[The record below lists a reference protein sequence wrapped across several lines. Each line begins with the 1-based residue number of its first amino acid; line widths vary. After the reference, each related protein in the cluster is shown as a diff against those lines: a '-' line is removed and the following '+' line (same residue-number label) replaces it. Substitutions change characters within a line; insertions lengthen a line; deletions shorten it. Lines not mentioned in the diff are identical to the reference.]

1 MWQLV
6 VDGLLAMGSTPQGA
20 QQNPT
25 AQMLQMLG
33 TILFFFV
40 VMYFLMI
47 RPQQRKARDHAS
59 LLKTLKAGD
68 RVVTSGGVLGVVV
81 SVKDKTVSIRSAD
94 TKLEVV
100 KTAVSEI
107 IERPGSEAKG
117 ETKGEAKGEAKT
129 Q

>member
-1 MWQLV
+1 M
-6 VDGLLAMGSTPQGA
+6 AMGPPPQGT
-20 QQNPT
+20 QPNPT

-47 RPQQRKARDHAS
+47 RPQQRKARDHAN

-81 SVKDKTVSIRSAD
+81 SVKDKAVSIRSGD
-94 TKLEVV
+94 TKLEVL

-107 IERPGSEAKG
+107 LERSG
-117 ETKGEAKGEAKT
+117 GEAKT

>member
-1 MWQLV
+1 MWQFV

-47 RPQQRKARDHAS
+47 RPQQRKARDHAN
-59 LLKTLKAGD
+59 LLKTLKSGD

-81 SVKDKTVSIRSAD
+81 NVKDKTVSIRSAE
-94 TKLEVV
+94 TKLEVL

-107 IERPGSEAKG
+107 VERSGG
-117 ETKGEAKGEAKT
+117 EEKA

>member
-1 MWQLV
+1 
-6 VDGLLAMGSTPQGA
+6 MGSTPQGA

-47 RPQQRKARDHAS
+47 RPQQRKARDHS
-59 LLKTLKAGD
+59 NLLKTLKIGD
-68 RVVTSGGVLGVVV
+68 RVVTSGGVIGVVV
-81 SVKDKTVSIRSAD
+81 SVKDKAVSIRSAD

-100 KTAVSEI
+100 KTAVTEI
-107 IERPGSEAKG
+107 IERPG
-117 ETKGEAKGEAKT
+117 GEAKGEVKSEVKA